1 MSRHRGVKDL
11 IDEAL
16 DAEDYYQQEEED
28 QYYEEE
34 LDEESEG
41 MIAEVLDA
49 VGKKDFNRKS
59 VIMALDD
66 VEWDVDE
73 AVNAIVSDNKKYKK
87 KKPKK
92 GGKGGDKPDS

>member
-1 MSRHRGVKDL
+1 MKVKSKDCL
-11 IDEAL
+11 KKTKGDTYNYNFL
-16 DAEDYYQQEEED
+16 
-28 QYYEEE
+28 
-34 LDEESEG
+34 ESEG

-73 AVNAIVSDNKKYKK
+73 AVNAIVS
-87 KKPKK
+87 
-92 GGKGGDKPDS
+92 GKE